1 MLVKSFA
8 KIAKSFQYEIT
19 YEITMDNKDLIIC
32 SFCDSIYKRKKNLRA
47 NEAIYCRVCGNKL
60 QGQSNF
66 FEAFIYAIT
75 AIILFLIANIFPF
88 ITLSLKGELNT
99 ISVFSGVKALF
110 DNDLIILAILVFL
123 FIIIIPLY
131 YLIAVLWVI
140 ISFKLKFLNNFSRK
154 FLFLLHLMSPWNM
167 LEVYLA
173 GVITTLVKIMSM
185 ASVSFNQGF
194 WAFVAL
200 MIFSILVN
208 SKFDVNDAIFHSY
221 EDQQ

>member
-1 MLVKSFA
+1 MN
-8 KIAKSFQYEIT
+8 
-19 YEITMDNKDLIIC
+19 NKDLIIC
-32 SFCDSIYKRKKNLRA
+32 SFCDSIYKRSPKLKA
-47 NEAIYCRVCGNKL
+47 NEKLCCKVCGNKL

-66 FEAFIYAIT
+66 FEAFIYSFT
-75 AIILFLIANIFPF
+75 AIILFIIANMFPF
-88 ITLSLKGELNT
+88 ITLSLKGEVNT

-110 DNDLIILAILVFL
+110 DNDLIILAFLVLL

-131 YLIAVLWVI
+131 YLLAVLWTI
-140 ISFKLKFLNNFSRK
+140 ISFKLRFLNNFSRK

-200 MIFSILVN
+200 MIFSVLVN

-221 EDQQ
+221 EDK